1 MHYAV
6 GDVHGGYDQ
15 LMQVLDLIQNKD
27 SDAVIVLLGDLVDR
41 GRNTLGVLNW
51 AMANVS
57 QDGKY
62 RCILGNHED
71 RVMTWF
77 YSWRKWKKLQTARSN
92 GVDMGIPLG
101 PEPMTHY
108 DFYQV
113 ARDHNILSEEALT
126 PYIRF
131 MESLPYHI
139 RFELDCADGKRRIFH
154 LVHAWYYPMFDDDS
168 EEQKYAN
175 LWSRQQENTD
185 ASAAN
190 EIVIH
195 GHTPTV
201 APTYTNEKNRR
212 MTDRPGYIIRRPG
225 GVDIDCGLGF
235 IDRLGDEVR
244 LGAICLETGEEF
256 YSTVQ

>member
-15 LMQVLDLIQNKD
+15 LMQVLDQIETKD
-27 SDAVIVLLGDLVDR
+27 ENANIILLGDLVDR
-41 GRNTLGVLNW
+41 GKNTLGVLDW
-51 AMANVS
+51 AMEHVS
-57 QDGKY
+57 SDGKY
-62 RCILGNHED
+62 RCIFGNHEE
-71 RVMTWF
+71 RVVTWY
-77 YSWRKWKKLQTARSN
+77 YSWRKWNKLKKAREK

-113 ARDHNILSEEALT
+113 AKEHGILDVDALA
-126 PYIRF
+126 PYIAF

-139 RFELDCADGKRRIFH
+139 RLELPCADGRVRIFH

-168 EEQKYAN
+168 EEQRYAN
-175 LWSRQQENTD
+175 LWSRQQENTE
-185 ASAAN
+185 AKPN
-190 EIVIH
+190 EIVVH

-212 MTDRPGYIIRRPG
+212 LTDRPGYIVRRPG
-225 GVDIDCGLGF
+225 GIDIDCGLGF

-244 LGAICLETGEEF
+244 LGALCLETGEEF
-256 YSTVQ
+256 YSTIL